1 MHVRDISRKLKENG
15 VKNALHTQDLIE
27 FCHTLKTGLESCK
40 HIIIIIIN
48 LILQLFMPD
57 EAETL
62 SNCDL

>member
-15 VKNALHTQDLIE
+15 AKNALHVQDLIK

-40 HIIIIIIN
+40 HIIIN

-62 SNCDL
+62 GNCDL